1 MTINDHKITD
11 LEHGWDYMQKGIIK
25 LKKILEGL
33 PEPQF
38 SSEDYM
44 MLYTYASFIPLLD
57 QCFPFLFQSHCLL
70 GRHCCLHCSDL

>member
-1 MTINDHKITD
+1 MTINEHKITD

-57 QCFPFLFQSHCLL
+57 QCFPFLFQSRCLL
-70 GRHCCLHCSDL
+70 GRHYCLHCSDL